1 MSTNHV
7 SPARTSSALILTYL
21 SRRCGQRAQ
30 PLLGTS
36 VIDPRVVPHLGLAM
50 RPVTRVPTLASVLPS
65 LLMAGA
71 PEQRIRCVGA
81 VVLDDAG
88 RLLLIRRAN
97 EPGRGRWSVPGG
109 RVEAGETDH
118 QALIREVAEE
128 TGLAVEITRWL
139 GDVHRPAPDGAVL
152 DIHDYSCRV
161 IGGTLRAGDDAG
173 DARWC
178 DAETLASLPIVTG
191 LLEALTHW
199 HCLPR

>member
-1 MSTNHV
+1 
-7 SPARTSSALILTYL
+7 
-21 SRRCGQRAQ
+21 
-30 PLLGTS
+30 
-36 VIDPRVVPHLGLAM
+36 M

>member
-1 MSTNHV
+1 MMTES
-7 SPARTSSALILTYL
+7 
-21 SRRCGQRAQ
+21 
-30 PLLGTS
+30 
-36 VIDPRVVPHLGLAM
+36 
-50 RPVTRVPTLASVLPS
+50 
-65 LLMAGA
+65 

-118 QALIREVAEE
+118 QAVIREVAEE
-128 TGLAVEITRWL
+128 TGLAVEVTSSL
-139 GDVHRPAPDGAVL
+139 GNVHRCAPDGAVF

-161 IGGTLRAGDDAG
+161 TSGTLRAGDDAG

-178 DAETLASLPIVTG
+178 DAESLAALPLVTG
-191 LLEALTHW
+191 LLDALTHW
-199 HCLPR
+199 HCLPS